1 METFVF
7 FETLSKMHLISLN
20 IKKKAEKIFLCF
32 LFYTALKRI
41 CSKVKYYEPN
51 QAFNGK
57 ESKPCPSH
65 ALEPL
70 FKL

>member
-1 METFVF
+1 MCY
-7 FETLSKMHLISLN
+7 N
-20 IKKKAEKIFLCF
+20 KKKAEKIFLCF
-32 LFYTALKRI
+32 LFYTTLKSV
-41 CSKVKYYEPN
+41 CSKVEYDEPN

-65 ALEPL
+65 TLEPL

>member
-1 METFVF
+1 MEFIIVR
-7 FETLSKMHLISLN
+7 KRKNHLIN
-20 IKKKAEKIFLCF
+20 ITTKRKQRKFFSAF
-32 LFYTALKRI
+32 LFYTTLKCV
-41 CSKVKYYEPN
+41 CSKVEDYEPN

-57 ESKPCPSH
+57 KSKPCPSH

>member
-1 METFVF
+1 MCY
-7 FETLSKMHLISLN
+7 N
-20 IKKKAEKIFLCF
+20 KKKAEKNFLCF
-32 LFYTALKRI
+32 LFYTTLKSV
-41 CSKVKYYEPN
+41 CSKVEYDEPN

-65 ALEPL
+65 TLEPL

>member
-7 FETLSKMHLISLN
+7 FETLFIKNAIN
-20 IKKKAEKIFLCF
+20 YFIKKKAEKIFLCF

-57 ESKPCPSH
+57 KQTLPIPH
-65 ALEPL
+65 A
-70 FKL
+70 

>member
-1 METFVF
+1 MDFIIIYKRKKSF
-7 FETLSKMHLISLN
+7 NKPYY
-20 IKKKAEKIFLCF
+20 KKKAEKIFSAF
-32 LFYTALKRI
+32 LFHTTLKRI
-41 CSKVKYYEPN
+41 CSKVEYYEPN

-65 ALEPL
+65 TLEPL